1 MHNHQRQQQ
10 HINTHNKTAS
20 NLRFQADSIFQLF
33 EETFRDE
40 GDRKLQVS
48 TLRRM
53 SFNLYSETCE
63 ELLLRNQH
71 QRWQGVQLSKQEIT
85 YYYNLQAFLTSSFN
99 FHNERMRWIFSS
111 DCMIAIPG
119 LIWHPRDT
127 DSIKQSSHNNNN
139 NKYSIHDYLGSTMR
153 SSTTGRSHNGSLSG
167 NIYLNAKR
175 EKKLLEFLNLILT
188 FFYWKLLR
196 VKNLVTYAFYHL
208 RYWEYER
215 LDFRVCNV
223 PCTMTIIIHCYCTS
237 HNNLEPML
245 QTLTHIQSTQ
255 HVWL

>member
-1 MHNHQRQQQ
+1 MRGNESSKWALCAECRSIYTVKRARNCYFGTN
-10 HINTHNKTAS
+10 IN
-20 NLRFQADSIFQLF
+20 
-33 EETFRDE
+33 
-40 GDRKLQVS
+40 GDRECNCPNKKLHIITIYNHPWQVHLIS
-48 TLRRM
+48 T
-53 SFNLYSETCE
+53 TT
-63 ELLLRNQH
+63 
-71 QRWQGVQLSKQEIT
+71 G
-85 YYYNLQAFLTSSFN
+85 
-99 FHNERMRWIFSS
+99 ERMRWIFSS

-196 VKNLVTYAFYHL
+196 VENLVTYAFYHL

-215 LDFRVCNV
+215 LDLRVCNV